1 MGHIMR
7 RSCDRAV
14 VATIRG
20 VSRALCARIIIIVL
34 RECRRVIRAGRP
46 AKSGE
51 TYGWGK
57 TWWRGCSDD
66 DDDKRRKY
74 APSRL
79 MCARL
84 KLSRAQ
90 AKPSEIDIK

>member
-1 MGHIMR
+1 M
-7 RSCDRAV
+7 D
-14 VATIRG
+14 
-20 VSRALCARIIIIVL
+20 
-34 RECRRVIRAGRP
+34 
-46 AKSGE
+46 GE
-51 TYGWGK
+51 KLGGEGAQTK
-57 TWWRGCSDD
+57 LVCSDD